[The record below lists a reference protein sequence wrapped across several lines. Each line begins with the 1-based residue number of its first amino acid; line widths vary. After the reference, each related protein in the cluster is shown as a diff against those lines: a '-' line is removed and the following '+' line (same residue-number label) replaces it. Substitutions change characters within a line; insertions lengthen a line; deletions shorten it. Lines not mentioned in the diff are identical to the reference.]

1 MNFITFGF
9 TEKGSPIFL
18 NQEPYQQVG
27 TMYLMKT
34 GDNSIIGITLDDK
47 AVKLVKAL
55 GKARGRKAKTEA
67 AASAAE
73 PKRHGRKPKAESVE
87 AAPKKKIKK
96 AGKPKAK
103 KEKVA
108 KEVTAGVKEIA

>member
-1 MNFITFGF
+1 MNLITFGF
-9 TEKGSPIFL
+9 SEKGSPIFL

-27 TMYLMKT
+27 TMYLMKA

-47 AVKLVKAL
+47 LLNSAKAPAVRKL
-55 GKARGRKAKTEA
+55 RKAKAEK
-67 AASAAE
+67 ASAAE

-87 AAPKKKIKK
+87 AAPKKKVKK

-108 KEVTAGVKEIA
+108 KEVKAVVEETA